1 MASTRFPERP
11 PVTVAVTA
19 PPRDRHRLAAMTE
32 WPQIFS
38 ALFARR
44 QLQPDQTQWAMREI
58 LEDRATPAQIAAFAV
73 LMRAKDETPEEI
85 IDLLSVMLEHATSVA
100 VPGPVLD
107 VVGTGGDRAHTVNV
121 STMSAIVVAAAGARV
136 VKHGNRAASSQSGS
150 ADVLEALGVV
160 IDLPAEAVGPC
171 LEQAGIAFCF
181 APVFHPALRFAGQAR
196 KDLAIPTFFNILGP
210 LANPARPA
218 AALVGCAFEPMA
230 PVMADVLHKQGVRA
244 LVVRGLDGLDE
255 ISTDGPTTVW
265 DATGARV
272 GLSQF
277 TPETFG
283 VARSPLS
290 ALRGGDAIRNAE
302 LARDVFAGRGGPVRD
317 VVIAN
322 SAAAWAAWAAV
333 GAPDADLGARVRE
346 GVEKVTK
353 AIDSGAAAALL
364 DTWIE
369 VSRSLQ
375 A

>member
-1 MASTRFPERP
+1 MTAWP
-11 PVTVAVTA
+11 PILTA
-19 PPRDRHRLAAMTE
+19 L
-32 WPQIFS
+32 
-38 ALFARR
+38 LARR
-44 QLQPDQTQWAMREI
+44 QLQPEQTQWAMTEI

-85 IDLLSVMLEHATSVA
+85 GDLLSVMLEHATSVT

-150 ADVLEALGVV
+150 ADVLQELGVV

-196 KDLAIPTFFNILGP
+196 RDLAIPTFFNILGP

-230 PVMADVLHKQGVRA
+230 KVMADVLREQGVRA

-255 ISTDGPTTVW
+255 ISTEGPTSVW
-265 DATGARV
+265 DATGPRV
-272 GLSQF
+272 TTTQF
-277 TPETFG
+277 TPESFG

-290 ALRGGDAIRNAE
+290 ALRGGDATRNAE
-302 LARDVFAGRGGPVRD
+302 LAREVLGGGGGPVRD

-322 SAAAWAAWAAV
+322 AAAAWAAWAAV
-333 GAPDADLGARVRE
+333 GDPDLELSVRIADGVNRVTR
-346 GVEKVTK
+346 
-353 AIDSGAAAALL
+353 ALDSGAAAALL
-364 DTWIE
+364 ERWVE
-369 VSRSLQ
+369 VTRELR

>member
-1 MASTRFPERP
+1 MN
-11 PVTVAVTA
+11 
-19 PPRDRHRLAAMTE
+19 E

-44 QLQPDQTQWAMREI
+44 QLQPEQTQWAMCEI

-85 IDLLSVMLEHATSVA
+85 IDLLSVMLEHATSVT
-100 VPGPVLD
+100 VTGPVLD

-121 STMSAIVVAAAGARV
+121 STMSAVVVAAAGARV

-150 ADVLEALGVV
+150 ADVLDALGVV

-171 LEQAGIAFCF
+171 LERAGIAFCF
-181 APVFHPALRFAGQAR
+181 APVFHPALRYAGQAR

-230 PVMADVLHKQGVRA
+230 SVMADVLHKQGVRA

-255 ISTDGPTTVW
+255 ISTEGPTSVW

-272 GLSQF
+272 ATTQF

-290 ALRGGDAIRNAE
+290 ALRGGDAARNAE
-302 LARDVFAGRGGPVRD
+302 LAREVFAGGGGAVRD
-317 VVIAN
+317 VVVAN
-322 SAAAWAAWAAV
+322 AAAAWAAWAAV
-333 GAPDADLGARVRE
+333 ADPQQDLPARIEAGVARVTE
-346 GVEKVTK
+346 

-364 DTWIE
+364 DRWIE
-369 VSRSLQ
+369 VTHSLRG
-375 A
+375 

>member
-1 MASTRFPERP
+1 MTAWP
-11 PVTVAVTA
+11 PILTA
-19 PPRDRHRLAAMTE
+19 L
-32 WPQIFS
+32 
-38 ALFARR
+38 LARR
-44 QLQPDQTQWAMREI
+44 QLQPEQTQWAMTEI

-85 IDLLSVMLEHATSVA
+85 GDLLSVMLEHATSVT

-150 ADVLEALGVV
+150 ADVLQELGVV

-196 KDLAIPTFFNILGP
+196 RDLAIPTFFNILGP

-230 PVMADVLHKQGVRA
+230 KVMADVLREQGVRA

-255 ISTDGPTTVW
+255 ISTEGPTSVW
-265 DATGARV
+265 DATGPRV
-272 GLSQF
+272 TTTQF
-277 TPETFG
+277 TPESFG

-290 ALRGGDAIRNAE
+290 ALRGGDATRNAE
-302 LARDVFAGRGGPVRD
+302 LAREVLGGGGGPVRD

-322 SAAAWAAWAAV
+322 AAAAWAAWAAV
-333 GAPDADLGARVRE
+333 GDPDLELSVRIADGVTRVTR
-346 GVEKVTK
+346 
-353 AIDSGAAAALL
+353 ALDSGAAAALL
-364 DTWIE
+364 ERWVE
-369 VSRSLQ
+369 VTRGLR

>member
-1 MASTRFPERP
+1 
-11 PVTVAVTA
+11 
-19 PPRDRHRLAAMTE
+19 MTE

-44 QLQPDQTQWAMREI
+44 QLQPEQTQWAMREI

-160 IDLPAEAVGPC
+160 IDLPAQAVGPC

-255 ISTDGPTTVW
+255 ISTEGPTTVW
-265 DATGARV
+265 DATGPRV
-272 GLSQF
+272 SLSQF

-290 ALRGGDAIRNAE
+290 ALRGGDATRNAE
-302 LARDVFAGRGGPVRD
+302 LARDVFAGGGGPVRD

-322 SAAAWAAWAAV
+322 AAAAWAAWASVSTAEIDT
-333 GAPDADLGARVRE
+333 AARIRE
-346 GVEKVTK
+346 GVERVTH
-353 AIDSGAAAALL
+353 AIDSGAAATLL
-364 DTWIE
+364 DRWIE

-375 A
+375 G

>member
-1 MASTRFPERP
+1 
-11 PVTVAVTA
+11 
-19 PPRDRHRLAAMTE
+19 MTE

-85 IDLLSVMLEHATSVA
+85 IDLLSVMLDHATSVA

-121 STMSAIVVAAAGARV
+121 STMSAIAVAAAGARV

-160 IDLPAEAVGPC
+160 IDLPAESVGPC
-171 LEQAGIAFCF
+171 LQQAGIAFCF
-181 APVFHPALRFAGQAR
+181 APVFHPALRYAGQAR

-230 PVMADVLHKQGVRA
+230 PVMADVLHKQGVKA

-255 ISTDGPTTVW
+255 VSTEGPTTVW

-272 GLSQF
+272 ATTQV
-277 TPETFG
+277 TPETFT

-290 ALRGGDAIRNAE
+290 ALRGGDATRNAE
-302 LARDVFAGRGGPVRD
+302 LARDVFEGRGGPVRD

-322 SAAAWAAWAAV
+322 AAAAWAAWAAV
-333 GAPDADLGARVRE
+333 TAPEADLAARISD
-346 GVEKVTK
+346 GVERVTA
-353 AIDSGAAAALL
+353 AIDSGAAKALL
-364 DTWIE
+364 DRWIE

-375 A
+375 V

>member
-1 MASTRFPERP
+1 
-11 PVTVAVTA
+11 
-19 PPRDRHRLAAMTE
+19 
-32 WPQIFS
+32 
-38 ALFARR
+38 
-44 QLQPDQTQWAMREI
+44 
-58 LEDRATPAQIAAFAV
+58 
-73 LMRAKDETPEEI
+73 ETPEEI
-85 IDLLSVMLEHATSVA
+85 MDLLSVMLGHATSVA

-160 IDLPAEAVGPC
+160 IDLPAQAVGLC

-255 ISTDGPTTVW
+255 ISTEGPTTVW
-265 DATGARV
+265 DATGPRV
-272 GLSQF
+272 SLSQF

-290 ALRGGDAIRNAE
+290 ALRGGDATRNAE
-302 LARDVFAGRGGPVRD
+302 PARDAFAGGGGPVRD

-322 SAAAWAAWAAV
+322 AAAAWAAWASVSTAEIDT
-333 GAPDADLGARVRE
+333 AARIRE
-346 GVEKVTK
+346 GVERVTH
-353 AIDSGAAAALL
+353 AIDSGAAATLL
-364 DTWIE
+364 DRWIE

-375 A
+375 G

>member
-1 MASTRFPERP
+1 M
-11 PVTVAVTA
+11 TA
-19 PPRDRHRLAAMTE
+19 
-32 WPQIFS
+32 WPQILT
-38 ALFARR
+38 ALLARR
-44 QLQPDQTQWAMREI
+44 QLQPEQTQWAMTEI

-85 IDLLSVMLEHATSVA
+85 TDLLSVMLEHATSVT

-150 ADVLEALGVV
+150 ADVLAALGVV
-160 IDLPAEAVGPC
+160 IDLPAEAVGQS

-181 APVFHPALRFAGQAR
+181 APVFHPALRYAGQAR

-230 PVMADVLHKQGVRA
+230 SVMADVLHRQGVRA

-255 ISTDGPTTVW
+255 ISTEGPTSVW
-265 DATGARV
+265 DATGPRV
-272 GLSQF
+272 TTTQF

-290 ALRGGDAIRNAE
+290 ALRGGDAVRNAE
-302 LARDVFAGRGGPVRD
+302 LAREVFAGRGGPVRD

-322 SAAAWAAWAAV
+322 AAAAWAAWRGV
-333 GAPDADLGARVRE
+333 TSQDLGLQERVDE
-346 GVEKVTK
+346 GVERVTT
-353 AIDSGAAAALL
+353 AIDDGGAADLL
-364 DTWIE
+364 ERWVAVTQ
-369 VSRSLQ
+369 SL
-375 A
+375 AG

>member
-1 MASTRFPERP
+1 MTAWP
-11 PVTVAVTA
+11 PILTA
-19 PPRDRHRLAAMTE
+19 L
-32 WPQIFS
+32 
-38 ALFARR
+38 LARR
-44 QLQPDQTQWAMREI
+44 QLQPEQTQWAMTEI

-85 IDLLSVMLEHATSVA
+85 GDLLSVMLEHATSVT

-150 ADVLEALGVV
+150 ADVLQELGVV

-196 KDLAIPTFFNILGP
+196 RDLAIPTFFNILGP

-230 PVMADVLHKQGVRA
+230 KVMADVLREQGVRA

-255 ISTDGPTTVW
+255 ISTEGPTSVW
-265 DATGARV
+265 DATGPRV
-272 GLSQF
+272 TTTQF
-277 TPETFG
+277 TPESFG

-290 ALRGGDAIRNAE
+290 ALRGGDATRNAE
-302 LARDVFAGRGGPVRD
+302 LAREVLGGGGGPVRD

-322 SAAAWAAWAAV
+322 AAAAWAAWAAV
-333 GAPDADLGARVRE
+333 GDPDLQLSVRIADGVNRVTR
-346 GVEKVTK
+346 
-353 AIDSGAAAALL
+353 ALDSGAAAALL
-364 DTWIE
+364 ERWVE
-369 VSRSLQ
+369 VTRELR

>member
-1 MASTRFPERP
+1 
-11 PVTVAVTA
+11 
-19 PPRDRHRLAAMTE
+19 MTE

-210 LANPARPA
+210 LTNPAGAPNILMGVFHPD
-218 AALVGCAFEPMA
+218 LVGI
-230 PVMADVLHKQGVRA
+230 QVRA
-244 LVVRGLDGLDE
+244 LQRLGAEHALVVYGRDGMDEVSLGAATLVGELKDGEIREYEIHPEDFGLAMQSNRSIKVTGPDESVALLRGVLDGQ
-255 ISTDGPTTVW
+255 P
-265 DATGARV
+265 GAARDIV
-272 GLSQF
+272 LLNA
-277 TPETFG
+277 G
-283 VARSPLS
+283 VALY
-290 ALRGGDAIRNAE
+290 A
-302 LARDVFAGRGGPVRD
+302 AGV
-317 VVIAN
+317 
-322 SAAAWAAWAAV
+322 
-333 GAPDADLGARVRE
+333 APDIAAGIERARA
-346 GVEKVTK
+346 
-353 AIDSGAAAALL
+353 AIDSGAAKAKLAQVAAF
-364 DTWIE
+364 
-369 VSRSLQ
+369 SQ
-375 A
+375 NPAGA

>member
-1 MASTRFPERP
+1 
-11 PVTVAVTA
+11 
-19 PPRDRHRLAAMTE
+19 MTE

-44 QLQPDQTQWAMREI
+44 QLQPEQTQWAMREI

-160 IDLPAEAVGPC
+160 IDLPAQAVGLC

-255 ISTDGPTTVW
+255 VSTEGPTTVW
-265 DATGARV
+265 DATGPRV
-272 GLSQF
+272 TTTAL

-283 VARSPLS
+283 VPRSPLS
-290 ALRGGDAIRNAE
+290 ALRGGDAARNAE
-302 LARDVFAGRGGPVRD
+302 LARGVLEGAAGPIRD
-317 VVIAN
+317 VVVAN

-333 GAPDADLGARVRE
+333 TAPERSLTDRIDE
-346 GVEKVTK
+346 GLRKVTT
-353 AIDSGAAAALL
+353 ALDSGAALDLL
-364 DTWIE
+364 NRWIE
-369 VSRSLQ
+369 VTS
-375 A
+375 AMA

>member
-1 MASTRFPERP
+1 
-11 PVTVAVTA
+11 
-19 PPRDRHRLAAMTE
+19 MTE
-32 WPQIFS
+32 WPQILT
-38 ALFARR
+38 ALLARR
-44 QLQPDQTQWAMREI
+44 QLQPEQTQWAMTEI

-85 IDLLSVMLEHATSVA
+85 GDLLSVMLEHATSVT

-150 ADVLEALGVV
+150 ADVLQELGVV

-230 PVMADVLHKQGVRA
+230 MVMADVLRRQGVRA

-255 ISTDGPTTVW
+255 ISTEGPTSVW
-265 DATGARV
+265 DATGPRV
-272 GLSQF
+272 TTTQF

-290 ALRGGDAIRNAE
+290 ALRGGDATRNAE
-302 LARDVFAGRGGPVRD
+302 LAREVLAGGGGAVRD

-322 SAAAWAAWAAV
+322 AAAAWAAWAAV
-333 GAPDADLGARVRE
+333 GNPDLELSARIADGVNRVTR
-346 GVEKVTK
+346 
-353 AIDSGAAAALL
+353 ALDSGAAAALL
-364 DTWIE
+364 ERWIGITQE
-369 VSRSLQ
+369 LR

>member
-1 MASTRFPERP
+1 
-11 PVTVAVTA
+11 
-19 PPRDRHRLAAMTE
+19 MTE

-85 IDLLSVMLEHATSVA
+85 IDLLAVMLDHATSVA

-230 PVMADVLHKQGVRA
+230 PVMADVLHNQGVRA

-290 ALRGGDAIRNAE
+290 ALRGGDATRNAE
-302 LARDVFAGRGGPVRD
+302 LARDVFAGLGGPVRD

-322 SAAAWAAWAAV
+322 AAAAWAAWAAV
-333 GAPDADLGARVRE
+333 GEPDADLGSRVRD
-346 GVEKVTK
+346 GVERVTQ
-353 AIDSGAAAALL
+353 AIDSGAASALL

-369 VSRSLQ
+369 VSGSLR

>member
-1 MASTRFPERP
+1 MTAWP
-11 PVTVAVTA
+11 PILTA
-19 PPRDRHRLAAMTE
+19 L
-32 WPQIFS
+32 
-38 ALFARR
+38 LARR
-44 QLQPDQTQWAMREI
+44 QLQPEQTQWAMTEI

-85 IDLLSVMLEHATSVA
+85 GDLLSVMLEHATSVT

-150 ADVLEALGVV
+150 ADVLQELGVV

-196 KDLAIPTFFNILGP
+196 RDLAIPTFFNILGP

-230 PVMADVLHKQGVRA
+230 KVMADVLREQGVRA

-255 ISTDGPTTVW
+255 ISTEGPTSVW
-265 DATGARV
+265 DATGPRV
-272 GLSQF
+272 TTTQF
-277 TPETFG
+277 TPESFG

-290 ALRGGDAIRNAE
+290 ALRGGDATRNAE
-302 LARDVFAGRGGPVRD
+302 LAREVLGGGGGPVRD

-322 SAAAWAAWAAV
+322 AAAAWAAWAAV
-333 GAPDADLGARVRE
+333 GDPDLELSVRIADGVNRVTR
-346 GVEKVTK
+346 
-353 AIDSGAAAALL
+353 ALDSGAAAALL
-364 DTWIE
+364 ERWVE
-369 VSRSLQ
+369 VTRGLR